1 LLEFINRYA
10 RLATGFFG
18 DLSQNLFIRLKL
30 FLVADVGGGPQKL
43 DNMLSSES
51 DPYRRI

>member
-1 LLEFINRYA
+1 MPAKNPRINVVLEEPFYREV
-10 RLATGFFG
+10 
-18 DLSQNLFIRLKL
+18 Q
-30 FLVADVGGGPQKL
+30 GGGPQKL